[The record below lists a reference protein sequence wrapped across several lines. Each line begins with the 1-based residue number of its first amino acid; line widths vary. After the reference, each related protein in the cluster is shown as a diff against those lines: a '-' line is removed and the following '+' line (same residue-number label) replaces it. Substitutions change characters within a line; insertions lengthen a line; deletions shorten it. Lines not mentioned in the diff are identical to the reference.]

1 MSKTRDGKTVSARAD
16 LTRERI
22 LEAAEAVFARDGL
35 NGTRVRAIA
44 DAAGVNVATLYLYFP
59 SKSDLHEAVLDRGV
73 RPLLDL
79 MVRFSAG
86 SRGRDATGQI
96 ISAIIGHLGRHP
108 HLSRLIYLEAIS
120 EGQYLARLSKRWLRP
135 LLEEAVAQLKASDT
149 ASSWDERLFP
159 LIVGAFLHLSM
170 GHFALAPLFQEV
182 FGGDP
187 ASEDWI
193 ERQTT
198 FLTALVD
205 RMFPEAEARA
215 VSAG

>member
-1 MSKTRDGKTVSARAD
+1 MPKKRNGKTVSTRAD
-16 LTRERI
+16 LTREKI
-22 LEAAEAVFARDGL
+22 LEAAEAVFAREGL

-73 RPLLDL
+73 RPLMDL
-79 MVRFSAG
+79 MVQFSAG

-96 ISAIIGHLGRHP
+96 IAAIVGHLGRHP

-120 EGQYLARLSKRWLRP
+120 EGKYLSTLTGRWLRP
-135 LLEEAVAQLKASDT
+135 LLEEAVGQLKASGT
-149 ASSWDERLFP
+149 ATHWDPRLFP
-159 LIVGAFLHLSM
+159 LIVGAFMHLSM

-198 FLTALVD
+198 FLTTLVG
-205 RMFPEAEARA
+205 RMFPEPEARA
-215 VSAG
+215 VRAG